1 MLTVKFIAF
10 ISFLHRQMLATVI
23 VLYILK
29 LGGVVSFPGYSLSV
43 LYKVRVNSE
52 FTQQDGRAKERDGKP
67 CVTRV
72 TISLFEKTFCQTSLS
87 FKQIFL

>member
-1 MLTVKFIAF
+1 MLSVKFSAF

-29 LGGVVSFPGYSLSV
+29 LGGIVNFPGYSLSI

-52 FTQQDGRAKERDGKP
+52 LTQQGGRRKNDGKP
-67 CVTRV
+67 CVTSV
-72 TISLFEKTFCQTSLS
+72 TISLFEKTFGQTSLS
-87 FKQIFL
+87 FNKIFL